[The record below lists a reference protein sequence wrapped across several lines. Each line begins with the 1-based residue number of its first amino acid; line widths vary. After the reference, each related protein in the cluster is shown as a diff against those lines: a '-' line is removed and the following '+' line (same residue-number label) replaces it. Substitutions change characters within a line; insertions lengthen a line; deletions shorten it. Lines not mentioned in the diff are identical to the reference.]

1 MHHHGNGPPE
11 ILLNS
16 AMNALPSHIAIL
28 DEWGTIIGVNEA
40 WRRFGDENDYDDTSY
55 GVGLNYIDI
64 CEGAQGRDADIAGQV
79 GSAIRNI
86 GSEHQELFRIEY
98 PCHSPTE
105 RRWFMLQVARF
116 DWQGEM
122 RMITAHQNVTDLK
135 VAQQA
140 YANSQKRLQAVVD
153 TVVDGIFTCDEDGN
167 IVTMN
172 PAVCEIFGYTPE
184 ELAGRNISDLLV
196 EPYSSQYH
204 RYLKR
209 HRQVHS
215 RRYAE
220 VYHEVSGIRKNGTHF
235 PMYIATNR
243 AYIDRR
249 WLFTGIVQ
257 DLTPRKRI
265 EQESLEKERLQVE
278 LENERDVAELKNRF
292 MSMISHELRTPLSV
306 IMLSSDFLK
315 RYSDRMPEA
324 EKMETIS
331 TIQTQIRHLEGM
343 VDDVSALSRADSL
356 DVDVH
361 TEKIDIV
368 DFCRDITA
376 NAQMIA
382 ADTHRIRFMSDANC
396 PLILGDS
403 KLLRQAFTN
412 LINNAIKYSDHGT
425 TVHFELR
432 CKGEEITISIADEGI
447 GIPEADQSNLFEPFH
462 RAKNVGVR
470 QGTGLGLAVT
480 RRAVEMHGGSITFE
494 SVENAGT
501 TFTIVLPMV
510 LATND

>member
-1 MHHHGNGPPE
+1 
-11 ILLNS
+11 
-16 AMNALPSHIAIL
+16 
-28 DEWGTIIGVNEA
+28 
-40 WRRFGDENDYDDTSY
+40 
-55 GVGLNYIDI
+55 
-64 CEGAQGRDADIAGQV
+64 
-79 GSAIRNI
+79 
-86 GSEHQELFRIEY
+86 
-98 PCHSPTE
+98 
-105 RRWFMLQVARF
+105 
-116 DWQGEM
+116 
-122 RMITAHQNVTDLK
+122 
-135 VAQQA
+135 
-140 YANSQKRLQAVVD
+140 
-153 TVVDGIFTCDEDGN
+153 
-167 IVTMN
+167 
-172 PAVCEIFGYTPE
+172 
-184 ELAGRNISDLLV
+184 
-196 EPYSSQYH
+196 
-204 RYLKR
+204 
-209 HRQVHS
+209 
-215 RRYAE
+215 
-220 VYHEVSGIRKNGTHF
+220 
-235 PMYIATNR
+235 
-243 AYIDRR
+243 
-249 WLFTGIVQ
+249 
-257 DLTPRKRI
+257 
-265 EQESLEKERLQVE
+265 
-278 LENERDVAELKNRF
+278 
-292 MSMISHELRTPLSV
+292 
-306 IMLSSDFLK
+306 
-315 RYSDRMPEA
+315 
-324 EKMETIS
+324 METIS